1 MEQNKA
7 CLINLVL
14 IFQNTLQYI
23 FKYTKSYSLQK
34 GVAHEGTHLNYL
46 SSTSIM
52 NHLDLI
58 GKNHLSLITV
68 F

>member
-14 IFQNTLQYI
+14 IFQNNLQYI

-34 GVAHEGTHLNYL
+34 
-46 SSTSIM
+46 SR
-52 NHLDLI
+52 
-58 GKNHLSLITV
+58 SLLKKLT
-68 F
+68 